1 MQSDTDGWFGSDAVA
16 AVYRVQLVLLVAGV
30 AAIPGVVTAFAAPWY
45 VPTAIAAVALV
56 VLAFVWWWAGAY
68 ERSVGYR
75 FGDDEFEARGGVFF
89 RTKSTVPYARITNV
103 EAKQGPILRYF
114 DVGSVAVQTAGRSGQ
129 TTAEVT
135 VHAVTDYEEI
145 RDHLVERVR
154 EERGAGDATGSEP
167 RRERP
172 DDDASLD
179 DVLVELRAIRDALDA
194 RDGE

>member
-30 AAIPGVVTAFAAPWY
+30 GAIPGVVTSFAAPWY
-45 VPTAIAAVALV
+45 VPTAIAAGALV

-75 FGDDEFEARGGVFF
+75 FGGDEFEARGGVFF

-129 TTAEVT
+129 TTAEIT
-135 VHAVTDYEEI
+135 VHAVADYEEI
-145 RDHLVERVR
+145 RDRLVERVR
-154 EERGAGDATGSEP
+154 AERGAGDATGNDP
-167 RRERP
+167 RRETRS
-172 DDDASLD
+172 DEATLG
-179 DVLVELRAIRDALDA
+179 DVVAELRAIRERLDALD
-194 RDGE
+194 GE